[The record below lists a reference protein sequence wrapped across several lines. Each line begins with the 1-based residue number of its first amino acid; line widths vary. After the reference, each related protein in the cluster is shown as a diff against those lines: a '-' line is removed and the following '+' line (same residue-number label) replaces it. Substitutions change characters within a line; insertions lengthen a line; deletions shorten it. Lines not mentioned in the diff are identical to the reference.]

1 LTPLALRNIKNAT
14 NCALKAFCLN
24 ALCLLI
30 NVIPPVGL
38 EETADQPASAL
49 AVKED
54 DGDRDIT
61 MHLATVG
68 VVGIL
73 GIIIGR
79 VAFKPQ

>member
-1 LTPLALRNIKNAT
+1 MKESELVVR
-14 NCALKAFCLN
+14 
-24 ALCLLI
+24 
-30 NVIPPVGL
+30 
-38 EETADQPASAL
+38 EEDSS
-49 AVKED
+49 
-54 DGDRDIT
+54 RDIT

>member
-1 LTPLALRNIKNAT
+1 LTSLALRNIKNAT

-30 NVIPPVGL
+30 NVIPPVKL

-49 AVKED
+49 AAKED